1 MNPDIFLGDFER
13 TDHTDALHAM
23 LGRALI
29 MATRFDSLCKAAA
42 IQLELKTEA
51 SKSGDEDDRTSLL
64 CAIAEK
70 YRTLNSSI
78 KALQLPKEASVLL
91 FDANS
96 ARNAVA
102 HDLAKGLTGCLDI
115 KVDEAYL
122 IREISELMFD
132 LAYGDIVISKTIS
145 LLNGD
150 PWPRADVISSYVE
163 RVIHWV
169 VEK

>member
-1 MNPDIFLGDFER
+1 MNPDIFLDDFER
-13 TDHTDALHAM
+13 TDHTDTLHAM

-29 MATRFDSLCKAAA
+29 MATRFDSMCKAAA

-51 SKSGDEDDRTSLL
+51 AKSGDEEDRTSLL
-64 CAIAEK
+64 NAIAEK
-70 YRTLNSSI
+70 YRSLNSSI
-78 KALQLPKEASVLL
+78 KDLQLPKEASVLL

-102 HDLAKGLTGCLDI
+102 HDLAKGLTGCLDL
-115 KVDEAYL
+115 KVDEASL
-122 IREISELMFD
+122 IQGVSELMFD
-132 LAYGDIVISKTIS
+132 LAYGDIVISQIIS
-145 LLNGD
+145 FLNGD
-150 PWPRADVISSYVE
+150 PRPRPDVISSYVE